1 MRYRFSRCVLDTAAR
16 ELRREGVAVPL
27 SPLGTQLLELLLD
40 ACPRALRHGE
50 LRDALWP
57 STTVGYTSLARVVS
71 EVRRAI
77 GDTRT
82 DPLVRTVPRFGYA
95 FAGALRTDGGPSGP
109 SEGCVLVARDAEYPL
124 PEGESLIGRGPECA
138 IQLRGTQV
146 SRVHARA
153 YVVGPVASIEDR
165 GSKNGTW
172 INGVR
177 ATGRVTLADGDEVL
191 LGTFRVVFR
200 CVRAADTT
208 RSASPRSAPEGGSG

>member
-1 MRYRFSRCVLDTAAR
+1 VRYLFSRCVLDTAAR
-16 ELRREGVAVPL
+16 ELRREDVPVPL
-27 SPLGTQLLELLLD
+27 SPLGTQLLKLLLE
-40 ACPRALRHGE
+40 ARPRALRHGE

-77 GDTRT
+77 GDTRS

-95 FAGALRTDGGPSGP
+95 FAGAVRTDGEHAGP
-109 SEGCVLVARDAEYPL
+109 SEGSVLVARDAEYPL
-124 PEGESLIGRGPECA
+124 AEGESLIGRGPECA
-138 IQLRGTQV
+138 IQLRRAQV
-146 SRVHARA
+146 SRVHAR
-153 YVVGPVASIEDR
+153 VCVKGTVASIEDL

-191 LGTFRVVFR
+191 LGTVRVVFR

-208 RSASPRSAPEGGSG
+208 RSASPLAAPERGSR